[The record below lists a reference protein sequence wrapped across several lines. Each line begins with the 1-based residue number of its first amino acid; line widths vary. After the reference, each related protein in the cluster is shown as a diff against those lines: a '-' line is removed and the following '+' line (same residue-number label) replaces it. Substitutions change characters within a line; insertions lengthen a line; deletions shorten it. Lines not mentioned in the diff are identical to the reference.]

1 MTRFKLFDLDETFSK
16 VSHGFSLPPDNTF
29 SFVRNFHVLQDSIK
43 DLKDTMSLERVPE
56 V

>member
-16 VSHGFSLPPDNTF
+16 ASHGFSLPTDTIF
-29 SFVRNFHVLQDSIK
+29 SSLKNLHVLQDSIK
-43 DLKDTMSLERVPE
+43 DLKDTKSLERVPE